1 MSGARI
7 KGVMGFGDAR
17 IIHRKFILNRAA
29 RSELFHNCVLTPS
42 RVRRLSHVRW
52 SFRTGPATEE
62 KVNGEERIGVAMRNV
77 CKYVLSFVAGCA
89 ALAGSAGAQF
99 KNGSQP
105 TELNIPRVSQRGS
118 VTQRIGLTDIT
129 ITYHRPAVGAR
140 EIWGKTV
147 PYGKVWRAGANE
159 NTTIT
164 FSDDVSVEG
173 KPLTAGTYGLHMIPD
188 KDQWTIIF
196 SKNSTSWGSFSYDE
210 KEDALRVTVKPA
222 VSQAFDTLTY
232 TFDDV
237 KPDSALATLR
247 WEKIAVPF
255 RVSVDVKAVT
265 LKSIR
270 NQLRSVGGFNWT
282 GYDEAANWCL
292 DNNYNLEEALKWED
306 TSIQNEDRFEN
317 LETKSRILD
326 AMGKK
331 DEAAKVLA
339 AALAK
344 ANATQLYVYAR
355 GLQRAGDAK
364 RAFEIYPQVAKRD
377 PNHWLSHLAQARLA
391 SHTGDYAA
399 ASKEMKLAIAGAP
412 DANKPFLEPMLAKLE
427 TKSDINN

>member
-1 MSGARI
+1 
-7 KGVMGFGDAR
+7 
-17 IIHRKFILNRAA
+17 
-29 RSELFHNCVLTPS
+29 
-42 RVRRLSHVRW
+42 
-52 SFRTGPATEE
+52 
-62 KVNGEERIGVAMRNV
+62 MRNTFRFLLTIFLGLAV
-77 CKYVLSFVAGCA
+77 CIGNAQ
-89 ALAGSAGAQF
+89 AQF
-99 KNGSQP
+99 KNGSQA
-105 TELNIPRVSQRGS
+105 TELNLPRISQHG
-118 VTQRIGLTDIT
+118 VTTQTIGISTVT
-129 ITYHRPAVGAR
+129 IDYSRPLAGTR
-140 EIWGKTV
+140 EVWGKTV

-173 KPLTAGTYGLHMIPD
+173 KPLAAGTYGLHMIPD
-188 KDQWTIIF
+188 KDQWTVIF

-222 VSQAFDTLTY
+222 TDQNFDTLTY

-237 KPDSALATLR
+237 KPDSAFATMR
-247 WEKIAVPF
+247 WEKVAVPF

-270 NQLRSVGGFNWT
+270 NQLRSVGGFSWA

-292 DNNYNLEEALKWED
+292 DNNYNFEEALKWED

-331 DEAAKVLA
+331 DEAAKTLSA
-339 AALAK
+339 AFAK
-344 ANATQLYVYAR
+344 ATATQLYVYAR
-355 GLQRAGDAK
+355 GLQRSGETK
-364 RAFEIYPQVAKRD
+364 RAFELYPQVAKRD

-391 SHTGDYAA
+391 SHTGDYAV

>member
-1 MSGARI
+1 M
-7 KGVMGFGDAR
+7 
-17 IIHRKFILNRAA
+17 
-29 RSELFHNCVLTPS
+29 RSTFRFLLTIS
-42 RVRRLSHVRW
+42 L
-52 SFRTGPATEE
+52 GLA
-62 KVNGEERIGVAMRNV
+62 V
-77 CKYVLSFVAGCA
+77 CITSTH
-89 ALAGSAGAQF
+89 AQF
-99 KNGSQP
+99 KNGSQA
-105 TELNIPRVSQRGS
+105 TELNLPRISQHGETTQTIGISTVSIS
-118 VTQRIGLTDIT
+118 
-129 ITYHRPAVGAR
+129 YSRPLAGTR
-140 EIWGKTV
+140 EVWGKTV
-147 PYGKVWRAGANE
+147 PYGKVWRSGANE

-164 FSDDVSVEG
+164 FSDDVTIEG
-173 KPLTAGTYGLHMIPD
+173 KPLAAGTYGLHMIPD

-222 VSQAFDTLTY
+222 TDQAFDTLTY

-237 KPDSALATLR
+237 KPDSAAATLR

-255 RVSVDVKAVT
+255 RVSVDVKAAT

-270 NQLRSVGGFNWT
+270 NQLRSVGGFSWT

-331 DEAAKVLA
+331 DEAAKTLSA
-339 AALAK
+339 AFAK
-344 ANATQLYVYAR
+344 ATATQLYVYAR
-355 GLQRAGDAK
+355 GLQRAGDTK
-364 RAFEIYPQVAKRD
+364 RAFELYPQVAKRD

-391 SHTGDYAA
+391 SHTGDYAS

-427 TKSDINN
+427 TKADINN

>member
-1 MSGARI
+1 M
-7 KGVMGFGDAR
+7 
-17 IIHRKFILNRAA
+17 
-29 RSELFHNCVLTPS
+29 RSTSRFLFTISL
-42 RVRRLSHVRW
+42 
-52 SFRTGPATEE
+52 G
-62 KVNGEERIGVAMRNV
+62 
-77 CKYVLSFVAGCA
+77 
-89 ALAGSAGAQF
+89 LAFCITSAQAQF
-99 KNGSQP
+99 KNGSQA
-105 TELNIPRVSQRGS
+105 TELNLPRISQHGVTTQTIGISTVTIDYSRPLAGS
-118 VTQRIGLTDIT
+118 
-129 ITYHRPAVGAR
+129 R
-140 EIWGKTV
+140 EVWGKTV

-164 FSDDVSVEG
+164 FSDDASVEG
-173 KPLTAGTYGLHMIPD
+173 KPLAAGTYGLHMFPD

-210 KEDALRVTVKPA
+210 KEDALRVTVKPTTD
-222 VSQAFDTLTY
+222 QNFDTLTY

-237 KPDSALATLR
+237 KPDSAVATLR

-270 NQLRSVGGFNWT
+270 NQLRSVGGFTWA

-331 DEAAKVLA
+331 DEAAKTLSTA
-339 AALAK
+339 FAK
-344 ANATQLYVYAR
+344 ASATQLYVYAR
-355 GLQRAGDAK
+355 GLQRAGDTK

-391 SHTGDYAA
+391 SKAGDFTV

-427 TKSDINN
+427 TKTDINN

>member
-1 MSGARI
+1 M
-7 KGVMGFGDAR
+7 
-17 IIHRKFILNRAA
+17 
-29 RSELFHNCVLTPS
+29 RST
-42 RVRRLSHVRW
+42 
-52 SFRTGPATEE
+52 FRF
-62 KVNGEERIGVAMRNV
+62 
-77 CKYVLSFVAGCA
+77 L
-89 ALAGSAGAQF
+89 LAISLGLAFCITSAHAQF
-99 KNGSQP
+99 KNGSQA
-105 TELNIPRVSQRGS
+105 TELNLPRISQRG
-118 VTQRIGLTDIT
+118 VTTQTIGLSTVT
-129 ITYHRPAVGAR
+129 IEYSRPLAGTR
-140 EIWGKTV
+140 EVWGKTV

-159 NTTIT
+159 NTTIN
-164 FSDDVSVEG
+164 FSDDVTVEG
-173 KPLTAGTYGLHMIPD
+173 KPLPAGAYGLHMIPD

-222 VSQAFDTLTY
+222 ADQNFDTLTY
-232 TFDDV
+232 TFDDI

-270 NQLRSVGGFNWT
+270 NQLRSVGGFTWA

-331 DEAAKVLA
+331 DESAKTLSAAFG
-339 AALAK
+339 K
-344 ANATQLYVYAR
+344 ATATQLYVFAR
-355 GLQRAGDAK
+355 GIQRAGDTK
-364 RAFEIYPQVAKRD
+364 RAFELYPQVAKKD

-391 SHTGDYAA
+391 SHSGDYAS

-427 TKSDINN
+427 TKSDFNN